1 MWNDILNLNT
11 IVGMVAAVVAVLL
24 GVSIK
29 EVGYR
34 IYILVL
40 ITAVL
45 SAAAVIETWMSN
57 STVMKSATVGW
68 VIGYIADD
76 VLLTINALLPDFI
89 KDLIDTVTNGI
100 KHKLGKWFGNDINV
114 DKYNKDSHN

>member
-1 MWNDILNLNT
+1 MWNGILNLNT
-11 IVGMVAAVVAVLL
+11 IVSMVAAIFAVLL
-24 GVSIK
+24 GVSIR

-34 IYILVL
+34 VYILVL

-45 SAAAVIETWMSN
+45 SAAAVIETWMVD

-89 KDLIDTVTNGI
+89 KDMVDTITNGI
-100 KHKLGKWFGNDINV
+100 RRKLNKWFGV
-114 DKYNKDSHN
+114 DDYEKDDYN

>member
-11 IVGMVAAVVAVLL
+11 IVGMVAAVFAVLL
-24 GVSIK
+24 GVSIR

-34 IYILVL
+34 VYVLVL

-45 SAAAVIETWMSN
+45 STAAVIETWMKD

-89 KDLIDTVTNGI
+89 KDLVDTITTGI
-100 KHKLGKWFGNDINV
+100 RRKLNKWFGV
-114 DKYNKDSHN
+114 DDYEKDDYN

>member
-24 GVSIK
+24 GVSIR

-34 IYILVL
+34 VYILVL
-40 ITAVL
+40 ITAIL
-45 SAAAVIETWMSN
+45 STAAVIETWLEGSG
-57 STVMKSATVGW
+57 VMKSATVGW
-68 VIGYIADD
+68 VIGYISDD

-89 KDLIDTVTNGI
+89 KDLLDTVTNGI
-100 KHKLGKWFGNDINV
+100 RRKLNKWFGV
-114 DKYNKDSHN
+114 DDYEKDDYN

>member
-1 MWNDILNLNT
+1 M
-11 IVGMVAAVVAVLL
+11 AAAIAVLL

-34 IYILVL
+34 VYILVL

-45 SAAAVIETWMSN
+45 STAAVIETWMGD

-89 KDLIDTVTNGI
+89 KDLVDTVTNGV
-100 KHKLGKWFGNDINV
+100 KRKLRKWFGIDEH
-114 DKYNKDSHN
+114 DEGDYN